1 MILNL
6 GKGGNNLWLS
16 DGFCDDANNIEEC
29 NYDGGDCCGI
39 NVQNNFCVNCT
50 CTGRCK
56 YTLSVSNF
64 ADLIFFLST
73 DKLDCYSDASCH
85 GVGFCRQG
93 RCMCPSEYN
102 YKKDCSIYG
111 CKFIL

>member
-1 MILNL
+1 MILKL
-6 GKGGNNLWLS
+6 GMGGKTLWIG

-64 ADLIFFLST
+64 ASLIFFIN
-73 DKLDCYSDASCH
+73 
-85 GVGFCRQG
+85 RQI
-93 RCMCPSEYN
+93 R
-102 YKKDCSIYG
+102 
-111 CKFIL
+111 LLL